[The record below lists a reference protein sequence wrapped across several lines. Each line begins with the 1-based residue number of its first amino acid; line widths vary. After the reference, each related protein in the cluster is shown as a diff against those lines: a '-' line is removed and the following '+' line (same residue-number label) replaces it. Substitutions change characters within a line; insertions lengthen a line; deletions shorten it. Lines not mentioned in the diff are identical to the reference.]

1 MMKVGDVDTMAE
13 NQKQTEQ
20 QRIDEQNETTESMNQ
35 QHAEQNGFETTER
48 QEGEA
53 APDASQVTE
62 GEVISSEE
70 AAPSGEQQQIAEL
83 EAQLAE
89 YKDQWM
95 RAVADFK
102 NYKRR
107 AETERAELLRTA
119 GVGVAQKIL
128 PIIDDFERAVDNV
141 PPEIESHSWWEG
153 TKLILHKLHA
163 LLESENITPIDA
175 LGEDFDP
182 NLHDAVLYEEAE
194 GQDGKVV
201 AELQKGYRVG
211 ERVLRPTMVKV
222 GKG

>member
-1 MMKVGDVDTMAE
+1 
-13 NQKQTEQ
+13 
-20 QRIDEQNETTESMNQ
+20 
-35 QHAEQNGFETTER
+35 
-48 QEGEA
+48 
-53 APDASQVTE
+53 
-62 GEVISSEE
+62 
-70 AAPSGEQQQIAEL
+70 
-83 EAQLAE
+83 
-89 YKDQWM
+89 
-95 RAVADFK
+95 
-102 NYKRR
+102 
-107 AETERAELLRTA
+107 
-119 GVGVAQKIL
+119 
-128 PIIDDFERAVDNV
+128 V